1 MTETTGI
8 FATLR
13 RRLEEENLTCILQ
26 KGESVFTSRLKGI
39 RPLLDLIAQG
49 KDVRGGYAADRI
61 VGKAAALLYV
71 MMGVKGVFAEV
82 LSESALAV
90 LNKHGVHAEYSVLT
104 PNIINRA
111 GDGLCPMEQTVL
123 AINEPSAAYAALSE
137 KAEQLRTA
145 AL

>member
-1 MTETTGI
+1 M
-8 FATLR
+8 
-13 RRLEEENLTCILQ
+13 
-26 KGESVFTSRLKGI
+26 
-39 RPLLDLIAQG
+39 
-49 KDVRGGYAADRI
+49 RGGYAADRI

-111 GDGLCPMEQTVL
+111 GDGLCPHGTDRSCNQRAVRGIRR
-123 AINEPSAAYAALSE
+123 AIGKS
-137 KAEQLRTA
+137 RTA
-145 AL
+145 SHGGTMKRLPAKECVARATARSFA